1 MSQPPTGQRLSL
13 LVASMRM
20 GGAER
25 MTVNLAGELARRGHV
40 VDLVLVE
47 RTGPLLAE
55 IPAAVNVVDLGAKRA
70 RGAVRQLRDYLRRE
84 RPAALLSVAFQSNIL
99 AMTAALG
106 LRERP
111 RIVLSVRNAYSATLA
126 ANPPLTRIL
135 LKVATRLLYPR
146 ADWVVGIAKGT
157 AEDLRRNA
165 GLSAERVRSI
175 YNPVLRP
182 DFQRLAA
189 EPPDPRILGDRSSPM
204 IISAGRLTRQKDQA
218 TLIRAFAELSRR
230 RPAQL
235 LLLGEGELRPRLEAL
250 ARELGV
256 GDRVSL
262 PGAVANPFPY
272 MREADLFVLSSA
284 WEGFG
289 NVLVEAMATGTPVV
303 TTDCPH
309 GPREILEDGK
319 WGILVPVGEPAR
331 LAEAMEQVLLTG
343 GIDPRARARE
353 FTVER
358 AADLYLELMLG
369 PEVPARPA
377 R

>member
-1 MSQPPTGQRLSL
+1 
-13 LVASMRM
+13 MRM

-25 MTVNLAGELARRGHV
+25 MTVNLAGELARRGHQ

-47 RTGPLLAE
+47 RTGPLLPE
-55 IPAAVNVVDLGAKRA
+55 VPAGVNIVDLGARRA
-70 RGAVRQLRDYLRRE
+70 RGAVLQLRRYLRRV

-99 AMTAALG
+99 AMTAALA
-106 LRERP
+106 LRQRP

-126 ANPPLTRIL
+126 ANPPRTRLL

-165 GLSAERVRSI
+165 GLAPERVRAI

-182 DFQRLAA
+182 DFDRLAA
-189 EPPDPRILGDRSSPM
+189 EPADPSILGDRSTPT
-204 IISAGRLTRQKDQA
+204 IISAGRLTKQKDQA
-218 TLIRAFAELSRR
+218 TLIRAFAELSRQ
-230 RPAQL
+230 RPARL
-235 LLLGEGELRPRLEAL
+235 LLLGEGELRARLQAL
-250 ARELGV
+250 AVELGV

-262 PGAVANPFPY
+262 PGALPNPFPY

-289 NVLVEAMATGTPVV
+289 NVLVEAMAAGTPVIS
-303 TTDCPH
+303 TDCPH
-309 GPREILEDGK
+309 GPREILDDGK
-319 WGILVPVGEPAR
+319 WGDLVPVGDPVR
-331 LAEAMEQVLLTG
+331 LAEAMERALATG
-343 GIDPRARARE
+343 GIDARPRARE

-358 AADLYLELMLG
+358 AADLYLDLMLG
-369 PEVPARPA
+369 TAAPATAA

>member
-1 MSQPPTGQRLSL
+1 
-13 LVASMRM
+13 M

-55 IPAAVNVVDLGAKRA
+55 IPASVNVVDLGAKRA
-70 RGAVRQLRDYLRRE
+70 RGAVRRLRRYLRAE

-99 AMTAALG
+99 AMTAMLG

-111 RIVLSVRNAYSATLA
+111 RTVLSVRNAYSATLA
-126 ANPPLTRIL
+126 ANPPLTRML

-146 ADWVVGIAKGT
+146 ADWVVGIARGT
-157 AEDLRRNA
+157 AEDLRRHA
-165 GLSAERVRSI
+165 GLSGERVRAI
-175 YNPVLRP
+175 YNPVLAP
-182 DFQRLAA
+182 EFDELAA
-189 EPPDPRILGDRSSPM
+189 EPADPSIVGDRGAPV
-204 IISAGRLTRQKDQA
+204 IVSAGRLTKQKDQA
-218 TLIRAFAELSRR
+218 TLIRAFAELARR
-230 RPAQL
+230 RPARL

-256 GDRVSL
+256 AERVSL
-262 PGAVANPFPY
+262 PGALPNPFPY

-289 NVLVEAMATGTPVV
+289 NVLVEAMATGTAVIS
-303 TTDCPH
+303 TDCPH

-319 WGILVPVGEPAR
+319 WGALVPVGDPAK
-331 LAEAMEQVLLTG
+331 LAEAMERALDRG
-343 GIDPRARARE
+343 GIDARPRARE
-353 FTVER
+353 FTVAR
-358 AADLYLELMLG
+358 AADLYLDLMLG
-369 PEVPARPA
+369 PAGVATGAR
-377 R
+377 